1 MGLAT
6 CRLFVLESFCDIIPC
21 VLLFISKDDRSSPEP
36 VQLSDE
42 AMRKV
47 QEQALIYRKPNLT
60 SFQQKVNSA
69 AMELALENPVL
80 IQKGNRGELLEKARS
95 RVSSDGYN
103 FKKGRSRSKV
113 YGEESAV
120 ESTPKRPKFDG
131 DMRRKRKKEL
141 EDTGYY
147 TGDPL

>member
-1 MGLAT
+1 MIE
-6 CRLFVLESFCDIIPC
+6 VLQSQST
-21 VLLFISKDDRSSPEP
+21 VYQYSN
-36 VQLSDE
+36 E

-60 SFQQKVNSA
+60 SFQQNVNSA

-95 RVSSDGYN
+95 RVPSDGYN

-141 EDTGYY
+141 EEEIQDITQVLPGRNDTE
-147 TGDPL
+147 L